1 MTAVELR
8 FTIEK
13 VNGMGDGTMEVVATG
28 TAPEDAVQPQG
39 GDQPGFTVMGNVP
52 PGMRGMLENMGDM
65 FRNQQ
70 KPMIKFRLTREEYE
84 RGDWK
89 VGNLLRVKVVEE
101 AE

>member
-13 VNGMGDGTMEVVATG
+13 VNAKGDGTMEVLATG
-28 TAPEDAVQPQG
+28 TAMEEAVQPEG
-39 GDQPGFTVMGNVP
+39 GDQSNFTVMGNVP

-65 FRNQQ
+65 FRYQQ

-89 VGNLLRVKVVEE
+89 VGNVLRVKVVEE
-101 AE
+101 AD